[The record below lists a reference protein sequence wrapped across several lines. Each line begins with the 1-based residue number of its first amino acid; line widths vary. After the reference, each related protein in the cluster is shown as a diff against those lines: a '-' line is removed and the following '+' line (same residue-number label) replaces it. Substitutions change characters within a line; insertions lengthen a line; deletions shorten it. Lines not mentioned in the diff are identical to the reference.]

1 MADEEIL
8 SGPAMQAKKFK
19 ETDEEKAFY
28 RDYTAM
34 YDLNSMKTAF
44 NGYDK
49 KEVRSYLTKILNDRT
64 EEEKA
69 ANKIID
75 DLRSQIATLKKDKE
89 ESIQKYNKLLLAK
102 ISGTDSGTSSGVSSE
117 ELARAK
123 KESEEFQKKVLM
135 LSGQLSS
142 AKADKAK
149 ADKQIE
155 ELNAT
160 IEELKNSNLDDST
173 FADAKKLLM
182 GQISDLKNQVSD
194 LQDSNNNLTAELQK
208 ANTDKDGAITALN
221 DLQPK
226 YDDLKQKLDSS
237 EADFQKTREGDVAK
251 IADLQKQVDDLT
263 AKNKDLAEK
272 SEYAND
278 MKEAFMRSS
287 ASEKEAIQAKK
298 AAEGKVRALTL
309 KNESMERENKQLR
322 GSLAQLQE
330 TIEENKNYTAKL
342 EEELNNV
349 YSAQMGEES
358 EAAQNAKAEAADSE
372 MAETD
377 DQSESADEAEQ
388 LGA

>member
-1 MADEEIL
+1 
-8 SGPAMQAKKFK
+8 MQAKKFK

-49 KEVRSYLTKILNDRT
+49 KEVRNYLTKILNDRT

-102 ISGTDSGTSSGVSSE
+102 ISGNDTGAGGASSE

-123 KESEEFQKKVLM
+123 KESEDFQKKVLM

-142 AKADKAK
+142 AKAEKAK

-160 IEELKNSNLDDST
+160 IEELKNSNVDDST
-173 FADAKKLLM
+173 FADAKKLLL
-182 GQISDLKNQVSD
+182 GQISDLKNQLSD

-263 AKNKDLAEK
+263 AKNKDLADK
-272 SEYAND
+272 GEYAND

-342 EEELNNV
+342 EEELK
-349 YSAQMGEES
+349 
-358 EAAQNAKAEAADSE
+358 AKEK
-372 MAETD
+372 
-377 DQSESADEAEQ
+377 
-388 LGA
+388 

>member
-1 MADEEIL
+1 MADDEIL

-49 KEVRSYLTKILNDRT
+49 KEVRNYLTKILNDRT

-102 ISGTDSGTSSGVSSE
+102 ISGNDTETGGASSE

-123 KESEEFQKKVLM
+123 KESEDFQKKVLM

-142 AKADKAK
+142 AKAEKAK

-160 IEELKNSNLDDST
+160 IEDLKNSNVDDST
-173 FADAKKLLM
+173 FADAKKLLL
-182 GQISDLKNQVSD
+182 GQISDLKNQLSD
-194 LQDSNNNLTAELQK
+194 LQDSNNNLTEELEK

-263 AKNKDLAEK
+263 AKNKDLADK

-349 YSAQMGEES
+349 YSAQMGE
-358 EAAQNAKAEAADSE
+358 
-372 MAETD
+372 
-377 DQSESADEAEQ
+377 QSETAANATEEDAGVDANANSRSENADDVEQ

>member
-1 MADEEIL
+1 MADDEIL

-49 KEVRSYLTKILNDRT
+49 KEVRNYLTKILNDRT

-102 ISGTDSGTSSGVSSE
+102 ISGNDTETGGASSE

-123 KESEEFQKKVLM
+123 KESEDFQKKVLM

-142 AKADKAK
+142 AKAEKAK

-160 IEELKNSNLDDST
+160 IEDLKNSNVDDST
-173 FADAKKLLM
+173 FADAKKLLL
-182 GQISDLKNQVSD
+182 GQISDLKNQLSD
-194 LQDSNNNLTAELQK
+194 LQDSNNNLTEELEK

-263 AKNKDLAEK
+263 AKNKDLADK

-349 YSAQMGEES
+349 YSAQMGEQS
-358 EAAQNAKAEAADSE
+358 ETAANATEEDAGVDANADS
-372 MAETD
+372 
-377 DQSESADEAEQ
+377 QSENANDVEQ

>member
-1 MADEEIL
+1 MADDEIL

-49 KEVRSYLTKILNDRT
+49 KEVRNYLTKILNDRT

-102 ISGTDSGTSSGVSSE
+102 ISGNDTETGGASSE

-123 KESEEFQKKVLM
+123 KESEDFQKKVLM

-142 AKADKAK
+142 AKAEKAK

-160 IEELKNSNLDDST
+160 IEDLKNSNVDDST
-173 FADAKKLLM
+173 FADAKKLLL
-182 GQISDLKNQVSD
+182 GQISDLKNQLSD
-194 LQDSNNNLTAELQK
+194 LQDSNNNLTEELEK

-263 AKNKDLAEK
+263 AKNKDLADK

-349 YSAQMGEES
+349 YSAQMGEQS
-358 EAAQNAKAEAADSE
+358 ETAANATDEDAGVDANADS
-372 MAETD
+372 
-377 DQSESADEAEQ
+377 QSENANDVEQ

>member
-1 MADEEIL
+1 MADDEIL
-8 SGPAMQAKKFK
+8 SGPEMQAKKFK

-49 KEVRSYLTKILNDRT
+49 KEVRNYLTKILNDRT

-102 ISGTDSGTSSGVSSE
+102 ISGNDTGAGGASSE

-123 KESEEFQKKVLM
+123 KESEDFQKKVLM

-142 AKADKAK
+142 AKAEKAK

-160 IEELKNSNLDDST
+160 IEELKNSNVDDST
-173 FADAKKLLM
+173 FADAKKLLL
-182 GQISDLKNQVSD
+182 GQISDLKNQLSD

-226 YDDLKQKLDSS
+226 
-237 EADFQKTREGDVAK
+237 
-251 IADLQKQVDDLT
+251 
-263 AKNKDLAEK
+263 
-272 SEYAND
+272 
-278 MKEAFMRSS
+278 
-287 ASEKEAIQAKK
+287 
-298 AAEGKVRALTL
+298 
-309 KNESMERENKQLR
+309 
-322 GSLAQLQE
+322 
-330 TIEENKNYTAKL
+330 
-342 EEELNNV
+342 
-349 YSAQMGEES
+349 
-358 EAAQNAKAEAADSE
+358 
-372 MAETD
+372 
-377 DQSESADEAEQ
+377 
-388 LGA
+388 

>member
-102 ISGTDSGTSSGVSSE
+102 ISGTDSGTNDGVSSE

-194 LQDSNNNLTAELQK
+194 LQDSNNNLTAELHK

-226 YDDLKQKLDSS
+226 YDDLKKKLDSS

-272 SEYAND
+272 TEYAND

-330 TIEENKNYTAKL
+330 TIEENKSYAAKL

>member
-1 MADEEIL
+1 MADDEIL
-8 SGPAMQAKKFK
+8 SGPEMQAKKFK

-49 KEVRSYLTKILNDRT
+49 KEVRNYLTKILNDRT

-102 ISGTDSGTSSGVSSE
+102 ISGNDTGAGGASSE

-123 KESEEFQKKVLM
+123 KESEDFQKKVLM

-142 AKADKAK
+142 AKAEKAK

-160 IEELKNSNLDDST
+160 IEELKNSNVDDST
-173 FADAKKLLM
+173 FADAKKLLL
-182 GQISDLKNQVSD
+182 GQISDLKNQLSD

-263 AKNKDLAEK
+263 AKNKDLADK

-278 MKEAFMRSS
+278 TKEAFMRSS

-349 YSAQMGEES
+349 YSAQMGE
-358 EAAQNAKAEAADSE
+358 
-372 MAETD
+372 
-377 DQSESADEAEQ
+377 QSETAANATEEDTDSDADANADGQSENADDVEQ

>member
-1 MADEEIL
+1 MADDEIL

-49 KEVRSYLTKILNDRT
+49 KEVRNYLTKILNDRT

-102 ISGTDSGTSSGVSSE
+102 ISGNDTGAGGASSE

-123 KESEEFQKKVLM
+123 KESEDFQKKVLM

-142 AKADKAK
+142 AKAEKAK

-160 IEELKNSNLDDST
+160 IEELKNSNVDDST
-173 FADAKKLLM
+173 FADAKKLLL
-182 GQISDLKNQVSD
+182 GQISDLKNQLSD

-263 AKNKDLAEK
+263 AKNKDLADK

-349 YSAQMGEES
+349 YSAQMGE
-358 EAAQNAKAEAADSE
+358 
-372 MAETD
+372 
-377 DQSESADEAEQ
+377 QSETAANVTEEDAGADTNADGQSENADDVEQ

>member
-1 MADEEIL
+1 MADDEIL

-49 KEVRSYLTKILNDRT
+49 KEVRNYLTKILNDRT

-102 ISGTDSGTSSGVSSE
+102 ISGNDTGAGGASSE

-123 KESEEFQKKVLM
+123 KESEDFQKKVLM

-142 AKADKAK
+142 AKAEKAK

-160 IEELKNSNLDDST
+160 IEELKNSNVDDST
-173 FADAKKLLM
+173 FADAKKLLL
-182 GQISDLKNQVSD
+182 GQISDLKNQLSD

-263 AKNKDLAEK
+263 AKNKDLADK

-349 YSAQMGEES
+349 YSAQMGEQS
-358 EAAQNAKAEAADSE
+358 ETAANATDEDAGVDANADS
-372 MAETD
+372 
-377 DQSESADEAEQ
+377 QSENANDVEQ

>member
-1 MADEEIL
+1 MADDEIL

-49 KEVRSYLTKILNDRT
+49 KEVRNYLTKILNDRT

-102 ISGTDSGTSSGVSSE
+102 ISGNDTGAGGASSE

-123 KESEEFQKKVLM
+123 KESEDFQKKVLM

-142 AKADKAK
+142 AKAEKAK

-155 ELNAT
+155 KLNAT
-160 IEELKNSNLDDST
+160 IEELKNSNVDDST
-173 FADAKKLLM
+173 FADAKKLLL
-182 GQISDLKNQVSD
+182 GQISDLKNQLSD

-263 AKNKDLAEK
+263 AKNKDLADK

-349 YSAQMGEES
+349 YSAQMGE
-358 EAAQNAKAEAADSE
+358 
-372 MAETD
+372 
-377 DQSESADEAEQ
+377 QSETAANVTEEDAGADTNADGQSENADDVEQ